1 MNYPHSL
8 YYSPLSHD
16 GGKIIKLIS
25 TKLFHV
31 ICFYSEVKS
40 TWVDLYRLWVELTSA
55 SRQDVWEMY
64 PLLFS
69 AGEFGRLPKHLTA
82 HFSQCICEGWV
93 SKGTQQGG
101 DKVVE
106 FIHFSTLIV
115 YKCPFKSCHTP
126 SAPCIFDYNG
136 RAGCGKLASGRKP
149 TARFKR
155 EWTALRIK
163 FWLWQINIL
172 KLFLELEKMKWM
184 ELTRTKE
191 VEELEN
197 C

>member
-1 MNYPHSL
+1 
-8 YYSPLSHD
+8 
-16 GGKIIKLIS
+16 
-25 TKLFHV
+25 
-31 ICFYSEVKS
+31 
-40 TWVDLYRLWVELTSA
+40 
-55 SRQDVWEMY
+55 MY

-69 AGEFGRLPKHLTA
+69 TGEFGRLPKHLTA

-172 KLFLELEKMKWM
+172 KLFLELEKMNWM
-184 ELTRTKE
+184 ELSRTKE

-197 C
+197 CSLLSMMMVFIYGYFLIVFSLQWLSITSYFHADLDPHTD